1 MCVGQVA
8 GQDEDNNRVM
18 LDVGV
23 CVCVCVGQVAG
34 QDEDN
39 NRVMLRLALTGE
51 IINISQHN
59 MQLVSKTDYNKY
71 SKYLSET
78 TYSCTECTC
87 TRIIRFMIVFCSTI
101 LTVGRSKVC
110 SNKM

>member
-1 MCVGQVA
+1 M
-8 GQDEDNNRVM
+8 
-18 LDVGV
+18 
-23 CVCVCVGQVAG
+23 CVGQVAG

-78 TYSCTECTC
+78 TFS
-87 TRIIRFMIVFCSTI
+87 
-101 LTVGRSKVC
+101 
-110 SNKM
+110 

>member
-1 MCVGQVA
+1 M
-8 GQDEDNNRVM
+8 
-18 LDVGV
+18 
-23 CVCVCVGQVAG
+23 CVGQVAG

-78 TYSCTECTC
+78 TYSCTVYMYTYYTFYDCLLLNY
-87 TRIIRFMIVFCSTI
+87 FN
-101 LTVGRSKVC
+101 GW
-110 SNKM
+110 